1 MTSREKRRLSG
12 ITLSTGTK
20 VVEPAGD
27 RWDEG
32 KHRDRDGVENPSRNE
47 TNSSHTKSGLVRSTI
62 TLIVFSANPHFDSA
76 QCSSATAT
84 FNSGFRIT
92 PSMRLTLERF
102 LLMEPETS
110 PHRPGESNSEQ
121 RQQLI
126 ELVRVTEMSKFT
138 RSRRLGC
145 SSQVSY

>member
-1 MTSREKRRLSG
+1 
-12 ITLSTGTK
+12 
-20 VVEPAGD
+20 
-27 RWDEG
+27 
-32 KHRDRDGVENPSRNE
+32 
-47 TNSSHTKSGLVRSTI
+47 
-62 TLIVFSANPHFDSA
+62 
-76 QCSSATAT
+76 
-84 FNSGFRIT
+84 
-92 PSMRLTLERF
+92 MRLTLERF

-145 SSQVSY
+145 SSQVSYQKNGFKTPSLQDGFAGFSISANTKG